1 MIDFPSDMP
10 LVPLVASSLQRLK
23 YSPSSHPYY
32 GRISLYDQANNRF
45 GAKALHHRALWPAV
59 PDDHRQPDKR
69 TMEIEVA
76 KWSTE
81 DVEFRACVLPERGFC
96 KEWRETFHFRGSLFS
111 HRFQPRWG
119 FVLFLF
125 AAAPLAFSYLRCALS
140 YGSNFFITFSIVGI
154 LHCYGRN

>member
-1 MIDFPSDMP
+1 MMSVTGRHESVQLPPQGPQSPSCSFSRVGSKNQAKEFVRPFYTMVDLLSDMP

-96 KEWRETFHFRGSLFS
+96 KEWR
-111 HRFQPRWG
+111 
-119 FVLFLF
+119 
-125 AAAPLAFSYLRCALS
+125 
-140 YGSNFFITFSIVGI
+140 
-154 LHCYGRN
+154 